1 MSIEEF
7 NPSDMQL
14 LRLVIE
20 RVCIFLKLTDGEE
33 NLSVKARITALVIG
47 CAEDGERDMQKLF
60 DCARAG
66 FAKANGQ

>member
-1 MSIEEF
+1 
-7 NPSDMQL
+7 L
-14 LRLVIE
+14 Y
-20 RVCIFLKLTDGEE
+20 FLKLTDGEE

-47 CAEDGERDMQKLF
+47 CEEEGERDMQKLF